1 MAQTEALNIKPSET
15 SIDTGM
21 EKQDLPELSSLL
33 SEALANTYILY
44 LKTQNFHWN
53 VVGPMFYGIHKMT
66 EEQYQDM
73 AAAVDELAERIR
85 ALGQLA
91 PGSFSAFKKLSSIEE
106 ETGSPTTEE
115 FIANLVEGN
124 EICSRILRKGALA
137 ADELQDVKTADLLVE
152 RIGAHEENAWMLRSL
167 LAK

>member
-1 MAQTEALNIKPSET
+1 MQLVVVAFLPNMDGPNQIHVAQIAFL
-15 SIDTGM
+15 
-21 EKQDLPELSSLL
+21 
-33 SEALANTYILY
+33 
-44 LKTQNFHWN
+44 
-53 VVGPMFYGIHKMT
+53 
-66 EEQYQDM
+66 

-91 PGSFSAFKKLSSIEE
+91 PGSFAAFKELSSIEE

-115 FIANLVEGN
+115 FIAKLVEGN